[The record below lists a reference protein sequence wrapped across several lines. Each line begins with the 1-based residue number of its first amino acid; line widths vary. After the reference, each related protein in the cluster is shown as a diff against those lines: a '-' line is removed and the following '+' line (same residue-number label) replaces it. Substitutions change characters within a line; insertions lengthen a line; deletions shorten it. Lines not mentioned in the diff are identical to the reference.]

1 MPKYFAYYA
10 DGGGPRNK
18 TSANLLREIE
28 ERFENIVRNHS
39 RFFKPQSLHM
49 QVYDA
54 RPKRFRLVAR
64 LSVGPKNGV
73 RIKRFKQ

>member
-1 MPKYFAYYA
+1 MPKYIAYYA
-10 DGGGPRNK
+10 DGKGPRQK
-18 TSANLLREIE
+18 TSANTLLAIE
-28 ERFENIVRNHS
+28 EQFEHIVRNHN

-54 RPKRFRLVAR
+54 RPNKFRLVAR

-73 RIKRFKQ
+73 RVKRFK